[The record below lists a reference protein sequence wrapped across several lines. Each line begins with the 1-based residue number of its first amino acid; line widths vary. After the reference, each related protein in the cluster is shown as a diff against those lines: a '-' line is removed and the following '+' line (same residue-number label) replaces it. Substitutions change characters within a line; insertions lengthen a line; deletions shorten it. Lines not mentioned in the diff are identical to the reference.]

1 MQAFS
6 TAEIR
11 KECKGGH
18 RTPTSNTVRIFNSK
32 KFKFHHSQP
41 TDQCTRC
48 WETGPKK
55 SVALEQFFRKIA
67 QELLLQ
73 ANIADRTNHYGHRMP
88 IKSALHCSYLRR
100 VFCIPSIAEETDI
113 IVVSCNNTATCCN
126 YKWIQ
131 NESAWIY
138 KWWRERHAVNGLKQ
152 HPAEAPR
159 SLALRPSRMWNGP
172 MKQPV
177 VGHCQVSGRQWA
189 ERWAFSSVSDR
200 GQAVTCWNSWPSASS
215 RWSDYVIYVWFYHM
229 LSNFCGYDDMMQGWK
244 SNLKI
249 YNS

>member
-1 MQAFS
+1 MAIEHLQATQCESS
-6 TAEIR
+6 TQKCSNSTTVSPQINAPGAEKQAQR
-11 KECKGGH
+11 KASRLSNSSVKLRRSCSSKQTLPIEQTTMGIECPSSP
-18 RTPTSNTVRIFNSK
+18 RCIVRISDVF
-32 KFKFHHSQP
+32 FVFHP
-41 TDQCTRC
+41 
-48 WETGPKK
+48 
-55 SVALEQFFRKIA
+55 
-67 QELLLQ
+67 LLKRLI
-73 ANIADRTNHYGHRMP
+73 N
-88 IKSALHCSYLRR
+88 
-100 VFCIPSIAEETDI
+100 
-113 IVVSCNNTATCCN
+113 IVVSCNNTATYCN

-131 NESAWIY
+131 NEPAWIY

-189 ERWAFSSVSDR
+189 ERWAFSLVSDR

-215 RWSDYVIYVWFYHM
+215 RWSDYVIYVWFYHIM
-229 LSNFCGYDDMMQGWK
+229 ISNICGYDDMMQGWR